1 MDRKKEVSQ
10 ALERL
15 RAGFV
20 SHDILYAVDHFD
32 DVRPIISD
40 DGYQPPEIRGKLLEL
55 HGMAM
60 ELVNFTSQED
70 KKLLNK
76 VLTLAEDIDGEIS
89 DILSE
94 QTVARMQARHP
105 GLDAVTVANTG
116 HAPTLG
122 EPEAIAAIE
131 RFLAELA

>member
-1 MDRKKEVSQ
+1 MLGVVKKMDRKKEVSQ

-70 KKLLNK
+70 KKRLNK
-76 VLTLAEDIDGEIS
+76 LMTLAEDIDGEIS
-89 DILSE
+89 DCIENLEKVSDVLSKLLSLGRNE
-94 QTVARMQARHP
+94 DWQNPEEDDET
-105 GLDAVTVANTG
+105 LD
-116 HAPTLG
+116 
-122 EPEAIAAIE
+122 ED
-131 RFLAELA
+131 